1 MSRRI
6 VYAATAVV
14 LFPLL
19 ASPLAAQQ
27 WSIGVL
33 GGANRSTAV
42 GSDADGFNAR
52 IGVAGGAQVVRTLGG
67 NLALEVN
74 ALYSMKGAKQEGQGS
89 TADVR
94 LAYLELPL
102 LLRVGSNSRG
112 TIRPFATVGASAGF
126 QLSCTVQATAM
137 GMSGSAD
144 CDEVADFRSFDAT
157 LIGGAGIDASLG
169 PGIMT
174 LAVRYGHG
182 MQSIVNEAEVR
193 NRAFTIL
200 AGWRMPL
207 GRE

>member
-6 VYAATAVV
+6 IYAATAAI
-14 LFPLL
+14 LLPLL

-27 WSIGVL
+27 WSIGAL
-33 GGANRSTAV
+33 GGANRSTAA
-42 GSDADGFNAR
+42 GSDADGFTAR
-52 IGVAGGAQVVRTLGG
+52 IGVAGGVQLVRTLGD

-74 ALYSMKGAKQEGQGS
+74 ALYSMKGAKQDQQGA

-112 TIRPFATVGASAGF
+112 TVRPFATVGASAGF
-126 QLSCTVQATAM
+126 QLSCTVQASVM
-137 GMSGSAD
+137 GISASAD
-144 CDEVADFRSFDAT
+144 CGELADFRSFDAT

-169 PGIMT
+169 SGIMT

-182 MQSIVNEAEVR
+182 MQSIVNEAEIR

-207 GRE
+207 SRK